1 MTGSRALSADAE
13 LLYDVRCAVG
23 ESPVWDER
31 RNRLWW
37 VDAGLGALWWADLD
51 GSLPDCMPV
60 DPAPSFV
67 ALTVSD
73 MLCIA
78 AGKGWHG
85 YDPGTRHL
93 SELARPSA
101 SPSAD
106 WRLNDG
112 MVDASGRIWTGSLG
126 LPRDDAN
133 LGALYRFDAEG
144 VHMLADD
151 LLTQNGL
158 AMSPDGHTLFLAD
171 SHPKRAVI
179 WAHDFATE
187 TGQIAHRRVF
197 HTCEGG
203 RPDGAAMDVEGGYW
217 VALIDGGQVLRLDA
231 AGEITHRIA
240 VPVSRPTNICF
251 GGPDLRRCFVTSMRA
266 GLGDGDLEREPLAG
280 AIFSFEAAI
289 AGAPVPHAG
298 AFAEL
303 APSQRSGPNAAQR

>member
-1 MTGSRALSADAE
+1 MGTHSRRRQHPGGTAALRNPGLRLPQVGPAYSDAVDRAIRRCGWRHRECRVSRVDPDRKIPQGTVRRGGAQRRRGEDSGGPHRQTGGLRGACGDALLGRRRLYHRREHPGGWRLAHRRCDGGRPMTGSRALSADAE

-144 VHMLADD
+144 VHMLPDD

-158 AMSPDGHTLFLAD
+158 
-171 SHPKRAVI
+171 
-179 WAHDFATE
+179 
-187 TGQIAHRRVF
+187 
-197 HTCEGG
+197 
-203 RPDGAAMDVEGGYW
+203 
-217 VALIDGGQVLRLDA
+217 
-231 AGEITHRIA
+231 
-240 VPVSRPTNICF
+240 
-251 GGPDLRRCFVTSMRA
+251 
-266 GLGDGDLEREPLAG
+266 
-280 AIFSFEAAI
+280 
-289 AGAPVPHAG
+289 
-298 AFAEL
+298 
-303 APSQRSGPNAAQR
+303 